1 MLELLGQTFFQH
13 ALIAGSLVAATC
25 SFVGVYVVLKRIA
38 FLAIALAQIASA
50 GVALALLLGLN
61 PLVTALAASLAG
73 AVAFSQIRWRG
84 RAPIE
89 GVLATSYVLAAAL
102 GTVFIAKNPVG
113 EARALNVLFGNIL
126 SVPVPELAALAVVTV
141 AVALIHLRFRK
152 EFLFVSFDFET
163 AAAHGVKARFWNLLL
178 YLTLGVAIAFAIRS
192 TGVLV
197 TFALLVVPA
206 VGARLLTAGV
216 DAMFATAVGL
226 GTLAVPIG
234 LAAAFTFDLPT
245 GATISLTVAGLFA
258 AALAARALA
267 RVVRRPV
274 PAAAAS
280 GVVLLLMLP
289 GAEPTLAQARPA
301 EPPAATGAP
310 ATGAPATGA
319 PATEAPATEAPA
331 TVERRGFPPFLAL
344 LPEIRLEGNLIGNY
358 TFRDRRTLETQLGEE
373 VPPPEER
380 EFFVRRNRFNLR
392 SVELGL
398 RSAIDPF
405 ARFEAIF
412 EAEQAFGGELEV
424 GLEEGF
430 LTLTPSALPLGLE
443 LTVGKFRTHFGEFN
457 DSDPEEFPEVDSP
470 KVITN
475 LFGRDGEGWID
486 TGAALTRRVGVTDKL
501 VFQPWVAVFNGDNET
516 AFHGGGRG
524 VARKPA
530 WFGRLETFLEL
541 GQSTGLEF
549 GVGYAEGRAL
559 VNPDVPTSGA
569 NLRSQIANAHVEL
582 DYRPPTA
589 ALYRGFNVLTEFFY
603 TRRERVE
610 EDVLTGAVTTEALS
624 RFGVY
629 TLAELQ
635 VTRNWALGGRFD
647 YSQLPDPEDG
657 RPSVSSETAGSFIA
671 SYRPSRFLTVRAQ
684 YTHTERNFAIDSD
697 EVFLQALFIIGFERP
712 GPF

>member
-310 ATGAPATGA
+310 ATGAPAT
-319 PATEAPATEAPA
+319 EAPP
-331 TVERRGFPPFLAL
+331 TVERRGLPPFLAL

-358 TFRDRRTLETQLGEE
+358 TFRDRQRLEAALDEEMEGE
-373 VPPPEER
+373 

-443 LTVGKFRTHFGEFN
+443 LVVGKFRTHFGEFN

-501 VFQPWVAVFNGDNET
+501 VLQPWVAVFNGDNET

-603 TRRERVE
+603 TRRERE
-610 EDVLTGAVTTEALS
+610 EAGGGEEALS